1 MLLLKLDI
9 AKAFDSVRWE
19 YLLEVLQQLGFGQ
32 HWRDLMTLIWS
43 TTSSRIMLNGILGR
57 PIKHGRGLRQGD
69 SLSPMLFILVMD
81 PLYKLLD
88 MAMQQGLLT
97 PIGVDPI
104 KFRTSLYANDAMLFL
119 KPIPSDVTNLQ
130 HLLHQFGMGIG
141 LCTNIQKSKK
151 FPSDVR
157 ALKW

>member
-43 TTSSRIMLNGILGR
+43 TTSSQIMLNGILGR

-69 SLSPMLFILVMD
+69 SLSPILFILAMD

-104 KFRTSLYANDAMLFL
+104 KF
-119 KPIPSDVTNLQ
+119 
-130 HLLHQFGMGIG
+130 
-141 LCTNIQKSKK
+141 
-151 FPSDVR
+151 
-157 ALKW
+157 